1 MSIRDYQNEIENDKK
16 KIQIIEKLLDI
27 AQKNNQEININIILR
42 IDTE

>member
-1 MSIRDYQNEIENDKK
+1 MSVRDYQNEIENDKK

-42 IDTE
+42 IDTD